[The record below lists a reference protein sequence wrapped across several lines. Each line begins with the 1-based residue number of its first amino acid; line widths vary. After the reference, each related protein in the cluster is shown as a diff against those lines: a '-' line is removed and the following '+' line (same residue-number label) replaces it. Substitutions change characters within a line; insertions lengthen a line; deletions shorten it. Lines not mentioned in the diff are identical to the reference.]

1 MWKNP
6 RRPTWL
12 APLAAPDAFIRSLVR
27 FFAPC
32 FRKKLPAPL
41 HRLSCNSS
49 GCLRKVPRNCL
60 LSASSLFVI
69 LFLHP
74 HYTYFFGLRHKCR
87 SLLKM
92 PFSHFQLMLARTP
105 PLMYAPPS
113 PLTKLN
119 TPVPALEALNA
130 LKP

>member
-41 HRLSCNSS
+41 LRLSCNSAC
-49 GCLRKVPRNCL
+49 CLRKVPRNSQ

-74 HYTYFFGLRHKCR
+74 HYPYFFGLRHKCR

-105 PLMYAPPS
+105 MLKYAPP
-113 PLTKLN
+113 L
-119 TPVPALEALNA
+119 
-130 LKP
+130 